1 MKIFDNKTIVIS
13 ILSFLTIIIIALSI
27 YMVYILNNEEECFC
41 EPLEDLVVV
50 DEKVEEEQLENI
62 FHIEIKGAVENPGV
76 YELSDGSIINDA
88 ILMAGG
94 FKEDAYTNNI
104 NLSKKVTDELV
115 IYVFTNS
122 EYKKN
127 KTSETK
133 TNTNNSYDISEDIN
147 NNVSIITSGGTSSD
161 NSSNNLVN
169 INLATIEELIT
180 LPGIGESKATSIINY
195 RDNNGLFK
203 SIEDLK
209 NVNGIGDTTFEKLK
223 AYITV

>member
-1 MKIFDNKTIVIS
+1 M
-13 ILSFLTIIIIALSI
+13 L
-27 YMVYILNNEEECFC
+27 
-41 EPLEDLVVV
+41 
-50 DEKVEEEQLENI
+50 LENI

-127 KTSETK
+127 KTSQTK

-180 LPGIGESKATSIINY
+180 LPGIGESKATNIINY

-209 NVNGIGDTTFEKLK
+209 NVNGIGDSTFEQLK